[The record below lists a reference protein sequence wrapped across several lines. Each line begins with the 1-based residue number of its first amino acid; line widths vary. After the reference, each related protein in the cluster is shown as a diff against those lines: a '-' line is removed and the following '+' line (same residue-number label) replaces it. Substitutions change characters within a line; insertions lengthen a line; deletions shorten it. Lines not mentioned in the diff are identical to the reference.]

1 MGVTCYRSCCW
12 LKPAAKSASNWS
24 TTASAHFLKRN
35 HVVIFGVISN
45 QYIKDLNSLGANC
58 QAISWKWNTKRL
70 HASFWIGGSNSQ
82 TRNGEHPD
90 AADDT
95 VSPILI
101 ATDDK
106 C

>member
-1 MGVTCYRSCCW
+1 MFLGAFGGGDRLRLQRQQLVV
-12 LKPAAKSASNWS
+12 A
-24 TTASAHFLKRN
+24 ASAHFLKRN

-45 QYIKDLNSLGANC
+45 QYIKDLNHLGANC

-106 C
+106 CCS